1 MNGNL
6 AVLLMG
12 SKVDLEHAKKITAWL
27 DHFGIAHE
35 TRIASA
41 HKTPEK
47 VLEILADNEK
57 RGLDIV
63 YIGIAGLSNAL
74 SGMVEFSTAFPVV
87 SCPPPNDSFAGAD
100 IFSSL
105 RMPPGV
111 AAATVLDPRNAALFA
126 AKIFALKDKDM
137 KERVREYQKEQRDK
151 IEADDAE
158 LQRRDGE

>member
-63 YIGIAGLSNAL
+63 YIDSTGAVAFIDSEQVTIEGI
-74 SGMVEFSTAFPVV
+74 EY
-87 SCPPPNDSFAGAD
+87 
-100 IFSSL
+100 L
-105 RMPPGV
+105 RFENNNLPAIYGFV
-111 AAATVLDPRNAALFA
+111 
-126 AKIFALKDKDM
+126 
-137 KERVREYQKEQRDK
+137 
-151 IEADDAE
+151 
-158 LQRRDGE
+158 G